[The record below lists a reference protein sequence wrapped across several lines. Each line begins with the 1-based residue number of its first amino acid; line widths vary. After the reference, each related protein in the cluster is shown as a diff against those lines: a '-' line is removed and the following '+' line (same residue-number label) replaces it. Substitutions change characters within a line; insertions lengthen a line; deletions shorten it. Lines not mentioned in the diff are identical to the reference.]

1 MHGQGQHQLQK
12 VISLSDLE
20 GLCCVLVT
28 DAVLQEKTE
37 AESSGSPDFSYTP
50 ITDVFISWEVIE
62 Q

>member
-50 ITDVFISWEVIE
+50 ITDVFIS
-62 Q
+62 